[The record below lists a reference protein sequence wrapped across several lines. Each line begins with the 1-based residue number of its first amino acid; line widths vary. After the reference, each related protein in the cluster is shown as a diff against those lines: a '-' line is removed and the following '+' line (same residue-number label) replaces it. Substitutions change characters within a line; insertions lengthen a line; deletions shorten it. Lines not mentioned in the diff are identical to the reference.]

1 MQNKIIMNSEG
12 INMVRYSDL
21 TTEQLRSEIEKYK
34 KEAQKAEQVGNIS
47 EVAINE
53 RKVQM
58 LMSYMAYPEDYKP
71 GEVYEIRLDPGYTF
85 KVNYV
90 DGVMAWGHRVNLL
103 KETLEKE
110 EALPISL
117 LGEKIEDHE
126 SLCFFMLGYGQV
138 QVCFVIFVLKKSIL
152 YMNLKYSYRYQFG
165 QQQQMDSTHHYDILN
180 Q

>member
-1 MQNKIIMNSEG
+1 MNSEG

-117 LGEKIEDHE
+117 LGEKIEE
-126 SLCFFMLGYGQV
+126 
-138 QVCFVIFVLKKSIL
+138 
-152 YMNLKYSYRYQFG
+152 
-165 QQQQMDSTHHYDILN
+165 
-180 Q
+180 